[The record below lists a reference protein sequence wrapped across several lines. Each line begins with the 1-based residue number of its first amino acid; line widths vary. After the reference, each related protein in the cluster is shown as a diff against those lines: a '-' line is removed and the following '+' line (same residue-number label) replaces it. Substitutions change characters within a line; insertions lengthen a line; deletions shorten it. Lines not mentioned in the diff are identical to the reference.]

1 MGTSDRR
8 DRDRQ
13 EMRKLIVETATQIL
27 VEEGIDQ
34 VSIRRIADRIE
45 YSPGTIYLYF
55 EDKDDILYEAHL
67 DAFSA
72 FLDAEMT
79 VANIPDP
86 LDRLQALGRVYV
98 DFALKNQQKYDL
110 MFLIPVPRIQHKEKY
125 DWSVSIR
132 TYQVLRTIVEECIAA
147 GRIKPNHPDVIA
159 MGIWSTVHGLASLII
174 RQRIP
179 MVDKELVTRMVDPVL
194 TYLMESLKP

>member
-1 MGTSDRR
+1 MGTTQRR

-67 DAFSA
+67 EAFSA

-79 VANIPDP
+79 VAAIPDP
-86 LDRLQALGRVYV
+86 LERLKALGRVYV
-98 DFALKNQQKYDL
+98 NFALTNQRTYDL
-110 MFLIPVPRIQHKEKY
+110 MFLIPVPRIQNKEKY

-132 TYQVLRTIVEECIAA
+132 TYQVLRTIVEECIAQ
-147 GRIKPNHPDVIA
+147 GKIKPNHPDVVS
-159 MGIWSTVHGLASLII
+159 MQIWATVHGLASLII

-179 MVDKELVTRMVDPVL
+179 MVDKDLVSRMVDPVL
-194 TYLMESLKP
+194 NYLYDTLKA

>member
-1 MGTSDRR
+1 MGTTERR
-8 DRDRQ
+8 DRDKQ
-13 EMRKLIVETATQIL
+13 EMRKLIVEAATQIL

-67 DAFSA
+67 EAFSA

-86 LDRLQALGRVYV
+86 LERLKALGLVYV

-110 MFLIPVPRIQHKEKY
+110 MFLIPVPRIQNKEKY

-132 TYQVLRTIVEECIAA
+132 TYQVLRSIVEECITQ
-147 GRIKPNHPDVIA
+147 GKIKPNHPDVVSMHVWA
-159 MGIWSTVHGLASLII
+159 TVHGIASLII

-179 MVDKELVTRMVDPVL
+179 MVDKELVSRMVDPVL
-194 TYLMESLKP
+194 NYLNDALKA

>member
-1 MGTSDRR
+1 MGITERR
-8 DRDRQ
+8 DRDKQ

-67 DAFSA
+67 EAFSA

-79 VANIPDP
+79 VAGIPDP
-86 LDRLQALGRVYV
+86 LDRLMALGRAYI
-98 DFALKNQQKYDL
+98 DFALANKQKYDL
-110 MFLIPVPRIQHKEKY
+110 MFLIPVPRIQNKEKY

-132 TYQVLRTIVEECIAA
+132 TYQVLRTIVEECIAQ
-147 GRIKPNHPDVIA
+147 GKIKQTHPDVA
-159 MGIWSTVHGLASLII
+159 SMQIWSTVHGLASLII

-179 MVDKELVTRMVDPVL
+179 MIEKELVNRMVDPVL
-194 TYLMESLKP
+194 QYMYDTMKA

>member
-1 MGTSDRR
+1 MGTSERR
-8 DRDRQ
+8 NRDKQ

-79 VANIPDP
+79 VAGIADP
-86 LDRLQALGRVYV
+86 LERLKALGRVYIE
-98 DFALKNQQKYDL
+98 FALANQPKYDL
-110 MFLIPVPRIQHKEKY
+110 MFLIPVPRIQNKEKY

-132 TYQVLRTIVEECIAA
+132 TYQVLRTIVEECIAQ
-147 GRIKPNHPDVIA
+147 GRIHPNHPDVVS
-159 MGIWSTVHGLASLII
+159 MQIWSTVHGLASLII

-179 MVDKELVTRMVDPVL
+179 MIDKDLVARMVNPVL
-194 TYLMESLKP
+194 EYLYDSLKA

>member
-1 MGTSDRR
+1 MGITQRR

-13 EMRKLIVETATQIL
+13 EMRKLIVDTATQIL

-67 DAFSA
+67 EAFSA

-79 VANIPDP
+79 VAAIPDP
-86 LDRLQALGRVYV
+86 LERLQALGRVYV
-98 DFALKNQQKYDL
+98 NFALSNQRMYDL
-110 MFLIPVPRIQHKEKY
+110 MFLIPVPRIQNKEKY

-132 TYQVLRTIVEECIAA
+132 TYQVLRTIVEECIAQ
-147 GRIKPNHPDVIA
+147 GRIKPNHPDVVSMQVWA
-159 MGIWSTVHGLASLII
+159 TVHGLASLII

-179 MVDKELVTRMVDPVL
+179 MVDKELVSRMVDPVL
-194 TYLMESLKP
+194 NYAFDALKA

>member
-1 MGTSDRR
+1 MGTSERR

-13 EMRKLIVETATQIL
+13 EMRKLIVDAATQIL
-27 VEEGIDQ
+27 LDEGIEQ

-72 FLDAEMT
+72 FFDAENT
-79 VANIPDP
+79 VLGIADP
-86 LDRLQALGRVYV
+86 LERLRTLSTVYV
-98 DFALKNQQKYDL
+98 DFALKNQRKYEL
-110 MFLIPVPRIQHKEKY
+110 MFLIPVPRIKNKEKY

-132 TYQVLRTIVEECIAA
+132 TYQVLRTMVEECVAQ
-147 GRIKPNHPDVIA
+147 GKIKPNHPDVIS
-159 MGIWSTVHGLASLII
+159 MQIWSTVHGLASLII
-174 RQRIP
+174 RERIP
-179 MVDKELVTRMVDPVL
+179 MIDKELVSRMVAPVL
-194 TYLMESLKP
+194 DHMYAALKA

>member
-67 DAFSA
+67 DASRSTSA
-72 FLDAEMT
+72 
-79 VANIPDP
+79 
-86 LDRLQALGRVYV
+86 
-98 DFALKNQQKYDL
+98 
-110 MFLIPVPRIQHKEKY
+110 
-125 DWSVSIR
+125 SS
-132 TYQVLRTIVEECIAA
+132 
-147 GRIKPNHPDVIA
+147 
-159 MGIWSTVHGLASLII
+159 
-174 RQRIP
+174 RIP
-179 MVDKELVTRMVDPVL
+179 TRSP
-194 TYLMESLKP
+194 SRSPA